1 MRSVQLSFQTGTFTD
16 TFILSLLLLC
26 LKLAVVL
33 PLTFYHSLCL
43 SHAFSL
49 SVSYRLSLSLSP
61 ALSLS
66 CLFSLLHSPLSPH
79 SSLLL
84 SPLTPTTFPYIVTNL
99 QDSYLSY
106 KQILILDT
114 ETEWHSS
121 ECVQV
126 RPKHYTNII
135 YSIIFM

>member
-1 MRSVQLSFQTGTFTD
+1 MKSVQLSFQTGTFTY
-16 TFILSLLLLC
+16 TLM
-26 LKLAVVL
+26 LKLFLSCLTLALIL
-33 PLTFYHSLCL
+33 PHTFYL
-43 SHAFSL
+43 SHNPIL
-49 SVSYRLSLSLSP
+49 TNTLCR
-61 ALSLS
+61 

-126 RPKHYTNII
+126 RIKDYTNII

>member
-43 SHAFSL
+43 SHTFSL

-66 CLFSLLHSPLSPH
+66 CLFSLLHSPLSPLPSH
-79 SSLLL
+79 ILL
-84 SPLTPTTFPYIVTNL
+84 SLTPTTLPPPYCSDEFTGFVFKLQANL
-99 QDSYLSY
+99 DPRHRDRMAFIRVCSG
-106 KQILILDT
+106 
-114 ETEWHSS
+114 ET
-121 ECVQV
+121 
-126 RPKHYTNII
+126 
-135 YSIIFM
+135 